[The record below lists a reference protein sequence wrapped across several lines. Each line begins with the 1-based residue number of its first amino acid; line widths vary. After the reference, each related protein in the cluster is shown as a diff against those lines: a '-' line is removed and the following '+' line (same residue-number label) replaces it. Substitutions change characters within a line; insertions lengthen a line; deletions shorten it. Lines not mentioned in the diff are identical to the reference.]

1 MEIKPTLFS
10 ILLVLFLPMF
20 TQAQQSPSTLRLSL
34 AEARKLALQQN
45 PRLRAGDLNNQIAK
59 ENIAQVK
66 LKRIPQVYGDF
77 NLQRNLIIP
86 VTPVPANAFNPAAPE
101 GQFLPLRFSTKW
113 TANTGLN
120 AQMDLFNPQK
130 KQELQEANLQA
141 EQSVTEQQQLE
152 NDLDFDVSSAYAAA
166 LIAAEQL
173 RLAIADTVVK
183 YKMVTMTQEQYDA
196 GRLLL
201 AELNQAKA
209 DRNTTLSHFDEATNI
224 YADASA
230 ELLYH
235 LGYDP
240 QSSMNLQLTDDIES
254 LFSSFQGLAI
264 ADSSQSLSLKRL
276 NLDEQLINIQLKGTK
291 NGFLPV
297 LAIQGYYGS
306 NFFDNDFEL
315 FKGRNWNGN
324 SFVNVGLRIPITEGL
339 DRVKKINQ
347 LKLQQ
352 QVNRLE
358 YQDQQHKNKLDG
370 LAVIREVAL
379 AEQKY
384 KRARE
389 NFDLAKQN
397 YQNAQAQYNNGRL
410 LVGEFYKQ
418 SYVYEQEKN
427 SYLNASYDFIL
438 SRIKQEKTVKN

>member
-1 MEIKPTLFS
+1 MKLTLLNAIF
-10 ILLVLFLPMF
+10 LLLLPMF
-20 TQAQQSPSTLRLSL
+20 IQAQQSPTTLRLSL
-34 AEARKLALQQN
+34 AEARKLAMQQN
-45 PRLRAGDLNNQIAK
+45 SRLRAGDLNTQIAK

-101 GQFLPLRFSTKW
+101 GELLPLRFSTKW

-120 AQMDLFNPQK
+120 AQVDLFNPQK
-130 KQELQEANLQA
+130 RQELQEAKLQA
-141 EQSVTEQQQLE
+141 EQSVTTQQQLE
-152 NDLDFDVSSAYAAA
+152 NDLAFEVSSAYAAA

-173 RLAIADTVVK
+173 RLAVADTVAK
-183 YKMVTMTQEQYDA
+183 FTMVTMTQQQLDA

-209 DRNTTLSHFDEATNI
+209 DRNTTLSRFDEATKIN
-224 YADASA
+224 ADANA

-240 QSSMNLQLTDDIES
+240 EAEVKLELADDIES
-254 LFSSFQGLAI
+254 LFSSFQGSGLM

-276 NLDEQLINIQLKGTK
+276 NQDEQLINIQLKGTK

-297 LAIQGYYGS
+297 LAVQGYYGS
-306 NFFDNDFEL
+306 NYFDNDFEL
-315 FKGRNWNGN
+315 LKSRNWNGN
-324 SFVNVGLRIPITEGL
+324 SFVNVGLRIPVTEGL

-347 LKLQQ
+347 LKLQH

-358 YQDQQHKNKLDG
+358 YQDQQRKNKLDG
-370 LAVIREVAL
+370 LAANREVTL
-379 AEQKY
+379 AAQKY
-384 KRARE
+384 KRAKD
-389 NFDLAKQN
+389 NFNLAQQN

-410 LVGEFYKQ
+410 LIGDFYKQ
-418 SYVYEQEKN
+418 SYTYEQEKN
-427 SYLNASYDFIL
+427 NYLNASYDFIL
-438 SRIKQEKTVKN
+438 ARMKQEKAVKN